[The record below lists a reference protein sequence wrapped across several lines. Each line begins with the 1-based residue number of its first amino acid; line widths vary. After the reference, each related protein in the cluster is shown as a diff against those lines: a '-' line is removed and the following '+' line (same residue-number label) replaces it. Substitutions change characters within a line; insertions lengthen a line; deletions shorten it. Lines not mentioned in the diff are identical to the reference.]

1 MINIGKIQKLKVDR
15 RINSGHF
22 LVCEEGQDV
31 FLPENLGPHH
41 VKLGEELEV
50 FVYTDTKGLPIA
62 TTELPYAQVGE
73 MAILRAED
81 VKEFGAFFD
90 WGIDKDL
97 LVPGNEQKVK
107 VRPYE
112 EHLVRICIEEGT
124 DRLFGT
130 TKLGKFVDPDNIDL
144 KENEKVEVIPYQ
156 RTPLGHKVLINK
168 IYLGMIYSNETFN
181 PVQIGEKY
189 PAFVKKVR
197 TDGLIDI
204 SLRALG
210 MTNLRDTTHLVIE
223 LLEESGGKTFLND
236 KSSPEEIKSML
247 GVSKKSFKK
256 AVGILYKEKKII
268 LTDEGIELVNKK

>member
-1 MINIGKIQKLKVDR
+1 MINIGKIQTLKVDR

-31 FLPENLGPHH
+31 FMPDNLGPLH
-41 VKLGEELEV
+41 VKLGDELKV
-50 FVYTDTKGLPIA
+50 FIYTDTKGLPIA

-73 MAILRAED
+73 MALLRVQD

-97 LVPGNEQKVK
+97 LVPGNEQKIK

-112 EHLVRICIEEGT
+112 DHLVMVCIEEGT
-124 DRLFGT
+124 NRLFGS
-130 TKLGKFVDPDNIDL
+130 TKLGKFTDPDDIDL
-144 KENEKVEVIPYQ
+144 AKNDKVDVIPYQ

-168 IYLGMIYSNETFN
+168 KFLGMIYANETFN
-181 PVQIGEKY
+181 SVQIGESY

-197 TDGLIDI
+197 PDGLIDI
-204 SLRALG
+204 SLRAMG
-210 MTNLRDTTHLVIE
+210 MANLRDTTHLIIE

-236 KSSPEEIKSML
+236 KSSPDEIKSML

-256 AVGILYKEKKII
+256 AVGILYKEKKIK
-268 LTDEGIELVNKK
+268 LTDDGIELVKTK